1 MAALTYPAI
10 DPVAVRIGP
19 FALRWYGIAYLLGFV
34 AAGLIVRWLVRRWEL
49 NLSDD
54 DLLTIVLA
62 AVIGVLIGG
71 RLGYVVFYGGD
82 YFWRNPARI
91 LAIWDGG
98 MSFHGGLAGILVAGA
113 IVAASMRVPFLTIT
127 DLGAVGAPVG
137 LFLGRLAN
145 FVNGELWGRTTTVPW
160 GIVFPGAGPLPRHP
174 SQLYEALL
182 EGVGIFVV
190 VLWLAMRRPN
200 PPRGVIL
207 GTLLTLYGV
216 FRIFVEFVRQPD
228 VQIGTHG
235 FFAGWLTMG
244 MILSAPLVLAGVAL
258 LWWSLKRGLPEVGR
272 PESGAAG

>member
-98 MSFHGGLAGILVAGA
+98 MSLHGGLAGILVAGA